1 MYVVIIIVSQSGV
14 TSTASKVRRPPLSSV
29 LDGAQIN
36 SPTPGQYYNESQQQ
50 WFGNS
55 PTPRKAHFESSA
67 AMSVEDP
74 FQRSSTAFTARE
86 LGESSSSSFLY
97 GASANQFSSPGFQS
111 NRSGI
116 RGRSLLDEAAEELVS
131 TPAPSGVTSSSSPA
145 LTLGQFAP
153 AVDRAV
159 SMIFC

>member
-1 MYVVIIIVSQSGV
+1 
-14 TSTASKVRRPPLSSV
+14 
-29 LDGAQIN
+29 LDGAQVN
-36 SPTPGQYYNESQQQ
+36 SSTPGQYYNESQQ

-55 PTPRKAHFESSA
+55 PTPRKTNFESSA

-74 FQRSSTAFTARE
+74 FQRSSAAAFTARE

-116 RGRSLLDEAAEELVS
+116 RGRSLLDEAAEELAT
-131 TPAPSGVTSSSSPA
+131 TPAPSGAASSSSPA

-159 SMIFC
+159 T